1 MTTFDYVT
9 LDVFTKERFRGNP
22 LAVIA
27 DARGLDGETM
37 QAIAR
42 EFNYSEITFVLP
54 PANPD
59 NTAEV
64 RIFTPTMEL
73 PFAGHPNVGT
83 AFALARAGHVFG
95 KPVGDRLRFEEKAG
109 IVEVSVERDAGGR
122 ATGASIQAPQR
133 LTVADG
139 LPVETLGPMVGLAPS
154 RIATGNH
161 APLVLSVALPF
172 LVAELPDL
180 ETLAAAAPDTSL
192 FAAAKHAHGLDPAD
206 GRLSVFL
213 YVRSGDNPLALRAR
227 MFAPLDNIPEDPA
240 TGSASAALA
249 AYLAT
254 CLPFAPDTVDLT
266 IDQGV
271 EMGRASHIRLRVAMS
286 DGKPASVRVIGDCVE
301 VMRGTLAV

>member
-1 MTTFDYVT
+1 MTQFDYVT

-27 DARGLDGETM
+27 DARGLDSETM

-54 PANPD
+54 PANPE

-83 AFALARAGHVFG
+83 AFAIARAGHVFG
-95 KPVGDRLRFEEKAG
+95 KSVGDTLRFEEKAG
-109 IVEVSVERDAGGR
+109 IVDVHVERDTHGL
-122 ATGASIQAPQR
+122 ATGASIRAPQR
-133 LTVADG
+133 LTVTDG
-139 LPVETLGPMVGLAPS
+139 LSVETLGPMVGLAPDK
-154 RIATGNH
+154 IATGNH
-161 APLVLSVALPF
+161 APLFLSVALPF

-180 ETLAAAAPDTSL
+180 ETLAAAQPDAGL
-192 FAAAKHAHGLDPAD
+192 FAAAEADLAPID

-213 YVRSGDNPLALRAR
+213 YVRSAGNPSALRAR
-227 MFAPLDNIPEDPA
+227 MFAPLDDITEDPA

-249 AYLAT
+249 AYLAAER
-254 CLPFAPDTVDLT
+254 PSASETVELT

-271 EMGRASHIRLRVAMS
+271 EMGRASHIRLHVAMS
-286 DGKPASVRVIGDCVE
+286 DGTPESVRVIGDCVE
-301 VMRGTLAV
+301 VMRGTLTV

>member
-1 MTTFDYVT
+1 MTQFDYVT

-54 PANPD
+54 PSNPE

-83 AFALARAGHVFG
+83 AFALARAGNVFG
-95 KPVGDRLRFEEKAG
+95 QPVGDELRFEEKAG
-109 IVEVSVERDAGGR
+109 IVEVTVERNADGL
-122 ATGASIQAPQR
+122 ATGASIQAPQM
-133 LTVADG
+133 LTVVDG
-139 LPVETLGPMVGLAPS
+139 LAPETLGPMIGLAPAK
-154 RIATGNH
+154 IATGNH
-161 APLVLSVALPF
+161 APLFLSVALPF

-180 ETLAAAAPDTSL
+180 QTLAAAQPDTGL
-192 FAAAKHAHGLDPAD
+192 FSAAESGLNPID

-213 YVRSGDNPLALRAR
+213 YVRSSEHPLALRAR
-227 MFAPLDNIPEDPA
+227 MFAPLDNISEDPA

-249 AYLAT
+249 AYLAARM
-254 CLPFAPDTVDLT
+254 PSAPETVALT

-271 EMGRASHIRLRVAMS
+271 EMGRASKIHLRVAMS
-286 DGKPASVRVIGDCVE
+286 GGKPTSVRVIGDCVE
-301 VMRGTLAV
+301 VMRGVLTV

>member
-1 MTTFDYVT
+1 MTQFDYVT

-27 DARGLDGETM
+27 DARGLDSETM

-54 PANPD
+54 PANPE

-95 KPVGDRLRFEEKAG
+95 KPVGDRLRFEERAG
-109 IVEVSVERDAGGR
+109 IVEVTVERDAGGA
-122 ATGASIQAPQR
+122 ATGASIQAPQM

-139 LPVETLGPMVGLAPS
+139 LSVDTLGPMIGLAPAK
-154 RIATGNH
+154 IATGNH
-161 APLVLSVALPF
+161 APLFLSVALPF

-180 ETLAAAAPDTSL
+180 DTLAAAHPDTSL
-192 FAAAKHAHGLDPAD
+192 FSAAEAGVDPVD

-213 YVRSGDNPLALRAR
+213 YVRSAENPLSLRAR
-227 MFAPLDNIPEDPA
+227 MFAPLDNIAEDPA

-254 CLPFAPDTVDLT
+254 TVASVPETVDLT

-271 EMGRASHIRLRVAMS
+271 EMGRASHIRLRVSMS
-286 DGKPASVRVIGDCVE
+286 DGKPGSVLVIGDCVE
-301 VMRGTLAV
+301 VMRGTLTV